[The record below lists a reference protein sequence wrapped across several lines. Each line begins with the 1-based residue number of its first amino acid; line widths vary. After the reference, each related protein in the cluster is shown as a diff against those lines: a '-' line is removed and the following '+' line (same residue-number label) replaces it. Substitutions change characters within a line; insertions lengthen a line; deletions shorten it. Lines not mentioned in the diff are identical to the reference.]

1 MIDAVCRRWWLLL
14 IRGICAI
21 ALGIAAAFWPGITLL
36 ALVIL
41 FSAFAITDG
50 AASLVLGIRGE
61 PDGTVWWTMVVLGML
76 AIAAGIIAFIWPGIT
91 LLTLLAIIAASA
103 IVRGV
108 LEIAAA
114 VALRKEIQ
122 GEWLLALS
130 GVLSIIFGALIIYQP
145 VAGLLA
151 IAILIGAY
159 MFAVGILAIVL
170 SLRLRRLCHVPV
182 GAPTSARPATS

>member
-21 ALGIAAAFWPGITLL
+21 ALGIAAAFWPDITLL

-41 FSAFAITDG
+41 FCAFAITDG
-50 AASLVLGIRGE
+50 VASLVLGIRGE
-61 PDGTVWWTMVVLGML
+61 PDGTVWWTMIVLGVL
-76 AIAAGIIAFIWPGIT
+76 AIAAGVIAFFWPGIT
-91 LLTLLAIIAASA
+91 LLALLAIIAASA

-159 MFAVGILAIVL
+159 MFAVGILAVVL

-182 GAPTSARPATS
+182 GRPTSARPVAS

>member
-1 MIDAVCRRWWLLL
+1 MIDAVCRRWWVLL
-14 IRGICAI
+14 IRGLCAI
-21 ALGIAAAFWPGITLL
+21 ALGVCAAFWPGITLL

-41 FSAFAITDG
+41 FCAFAITDG
-50 AASLVLGIRGE
+50 VASLVLGIRGE
-61 PDGTVWWTMVVLGML
+61 PDGTIWWTMVVLGVL
-76 AIAAGIIAFIWPGIT
+76 AIAAGVIAFFWPAIT
-91 LLTLLAIIAASA
+91 LLALLAIIAASA
-103 IVRGV
+103 IIRGV

-159 MFAVGILAIVL
+159 MIAVGVLAVAL

-182 GAPTSARPATS
+182 GRPTSARPAAS